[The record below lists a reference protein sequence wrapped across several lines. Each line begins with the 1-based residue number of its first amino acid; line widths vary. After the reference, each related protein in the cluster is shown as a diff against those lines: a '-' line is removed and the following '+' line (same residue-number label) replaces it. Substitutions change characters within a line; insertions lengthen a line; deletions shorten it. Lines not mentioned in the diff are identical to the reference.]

1 MKQAKLV
8 GAAVLVMLV
17 VIIVLQNTQSIET
30 KILFMTITMPRAI
43 MLIAAGVIGFLI
55 GLLTALRIGSPG
67 KNRRSAD

>member
-17 VIIVLQNTQSIET
+17 VIIVLQNTESIET